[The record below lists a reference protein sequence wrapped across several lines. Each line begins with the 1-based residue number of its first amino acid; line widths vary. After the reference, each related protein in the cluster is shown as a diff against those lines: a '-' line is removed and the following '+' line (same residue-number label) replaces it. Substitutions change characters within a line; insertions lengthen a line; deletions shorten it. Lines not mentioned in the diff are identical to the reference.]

1 MSDVQGKGFAD
12 YEPTARPAKKPTSP
26 VQVHRL
32 TATDVTACAALI
44 ASRGGGDP
52 DVSADKL
59 RRDLAHPDRH
69 LFVAASGEDIVGYGA
84 VIRHEPTP
92 VDPPDT
98 APAGYYLVGLM
109 IASHWR
115 RRGIG
120 ELLTTSRMTWV
131 RQHTDEVWCFANI
144 ANAAVLDLQ
153 RRLGFA
159 EVTRQ
164 FSFPGAPLAPGTAV
178 LLRAPLR

>member
-1 MSDVQGKGFAD
+1 MSDVHGKGFAE
-12 YEPTARPAKKPTSP
+12 YEPAARPAQRPTPP
-26 VQVHRL
+26 VQVRAL
-32 TATDVTACAALI
+32 AATDVTDCATLI

-52 DVSADKL
+52 GLSADKL

-69 LFVAASGEDIVGYGA
+69 LFVAVSGDDVVGYGA

-92 VDPPDT
+92 ADPPDT

-120 ELLTTSRMTWV
+120 ALLTTTRMTFV
-131 RQHTDEVWCFANI
+131 RRHADEVWCFANI
-144 ANAAVLDLQ
+144 ANTAVLDLQ
-153 RRLGFA
+153 RHLGFA

-164 FSFPGAPLAPGTAV
+164 FSFPGAPLTPGTTV
-178 LLRAPLR
+178 LLRASLH